1 MGKFTILQDGNFIFS
16 TMADKGT
23 WHWANGINIPGMKFN
38 ENIDNNGNRVV
49 SVDNQPKIQFYN
61 KFAFIKPMDRQLN

>member
-23 WHWANGINIPGMKFN
+23 WHWASGINIPGMRFN
-38 ENIDNNGNRVV
+38 ENIDNNGNRVIT
-49 SVDNQPKIQFYN
+49 VDNQP
-61 KFAFIKPMDRQLN
+61 